1 VTRRPEPHRRR
12 RLPVEQAY
20 PRVARWV
27 QGYGWIELGRDDMGR
42 SFVRALD
49 DGGLVWEGAA
59 SYACIDD
66 ALQALDA
73 ALATWLRDQLGE

>member
-1 VTRRPEPHRRR
+1 MPGPHPGR

-27 QGYGWIELGRDDMGR
+27 QGYGWIELGHHDMGR

-49 DGGLVWEGAA
+49 DGGLVWEGAT
-59 SYACIDD
+59 SYACVDD

-73 ALATWLRDQLGE
+73 ALAAWLREQRGE

>member
-1 VTRRPEPHRRR
+1 MPEPHRRR

-27 QGYGWIELGRDDMGR
+27 QGYGWIQLGHDDMGR

-49 DGGLVWEGAA
+49 DGGLEWDGAA
-59 SYACIDD
+59 SYACIND

-73 ALATWLRDQLGE
+73 GLATGLRDQLGE

>member
-27 QGYGWIELGRDDMGR
+27 QGYGWIELGHDDMGR

-73 ALATWLRDQLGE
+73 ALATWLRDQPGE

>member
-1 VTRRPEPHRRR
+1 VTRMPGPHPGR
-12 RLPVEQAY
+12 RLPVEQTY

-27 QGYGWIELGRDDMGR
+27 QGYGWIELGHDDMGR

-49 DGGLVWEGAA
+49 DGGLVWEGAT

-73 ALATWLRDQLGE
+73 ALAAWLREQLGE

>member
-1 VTRRPEPHRRR
+1 MPEPHRRR

-27 QGYGWIELGRDDMGR
+27 QGYGWIELGHDDIGR

-49 DGGLVWEGAA
+49 DGGLVGAA

-73 ALATWLRDQLGE
+73 ALATWLREQLGE

>member
-1 VTRRPEPHRRR
+1 MPGPHPGR

-27 QGYGWIELGRDDMGR
+27 QGYGWIELDHHDMGR

-49 DGGLVWEGAA
+49 DGGLVWEGTA
-59 SYACIDD
+59 SYACVDD

-73 ALATWLRDQLGE
+73 ALAAWLREQRGE

>member
-1 VTRRPEPHRRR
+1 VTRRSEPHRRR

-27 QGYGWIELGRDDMGR
+27 QGYGWIELGHDDMGR

-49 DGGLVWEGAA
+49 DGGVVWEGAA
-59 SYACIDD
+59 SYAYIDD

-73 ALATWLRDQLGE
+73 ALAAWLRDQLGE